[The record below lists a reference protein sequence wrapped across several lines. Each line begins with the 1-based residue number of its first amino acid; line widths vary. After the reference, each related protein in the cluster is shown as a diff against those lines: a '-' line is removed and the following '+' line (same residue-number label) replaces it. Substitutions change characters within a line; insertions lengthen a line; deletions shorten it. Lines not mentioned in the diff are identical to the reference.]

1 MVKEKIAVIFP
12 GIGYHADKPLLYYSR
27 KLAQAAGYRVIPV
40 KYGPFPLSVKG
51 DEEAMRA
58 CALEATAQA
67 KEQLNA
73 EELRKAETVFFSKSI
88 GTVAA
93 AAAAAELGISPAQ
106 IYYTPIAE
114 TFVHA
119 AEGNGLVFHG
129 TADPWVKTEL
139 VRERCEA
146 KHLTLVV
153 SEGAN
158 HSLET
163 GDALRDLEI
172 LTETMRRVR
181 EKIV

>member
-1 MVKEKIAVIFP
+1 M
-12 GIGYHADKPLLYYSR
+12 
-27 KLAQAAGYRVIPV
+27 
-40 KYGPFPLSVKG
+40 
-51 DEEAMRA
+51 
-58 CALEATAQA
+58 
-67 KEQLNA
+67 
-73 EELRKAETVFFSKSI
+73 
-88 GTVAA
+88 VAA

-114 TFVHA
+114 TFVYA
-119 AEGNGLVFHG
+119 SEGNGLVFHG